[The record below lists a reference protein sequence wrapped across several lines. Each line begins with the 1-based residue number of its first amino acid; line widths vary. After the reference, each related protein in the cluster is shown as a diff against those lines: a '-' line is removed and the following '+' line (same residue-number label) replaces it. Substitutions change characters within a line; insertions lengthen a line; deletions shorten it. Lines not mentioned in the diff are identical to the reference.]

1 MTDSRAVETLAA
13 SLLPSPVGP
22 LLVVVEER
30 GAVRRL
36 SFARGRKRAEIEA
49 ELAGGHRVV
58 WDDARCETVQRQ
70 LEEYFTCQRRVF
82 DLPLHLLGTPFQ
94 LRVWH
99 ELLRI
104 PYGHTV
110 TYGDLAR
117 RLGDSRSVRAVGHAN
132 GANPIAIVVP
142 CHRVIGAAGRL
153 VGYGGGLEVKRFLLE
168 WEGARPHGLP
178 EAGRDGEQGS
188 LFG

>member
-1 MTDSRAVETLAA
+1 MTDSRAGGTLAA
-13 SLLPSPVGP
+13 SLLPSPVGE
-22 LLVVVEER
+22 LLVVVEDN
-30 GAVRRL
+30 GALRRL
-36 SFARGRKRAEIEA
+36 GFARGRKRAEIEA
-49 ELAGGHRVV
+49 ELAGGPALV
-58 WDDARCETVQRQ
+58 WDDARGATVQRQ
-70 LEEYFTCQRRVF
+70 LEEYFTGQRRVF
-82 DLPLHLLGTPFQ
+82 ELSLHLLGTPFQ

-99 ELLRI
+99 ELQRI

-117 RLGDSRSVRAVGHAN
+117 RLSDPRSVRAVGHAN

-142 CHRVIGAAGRL
+142 CHRVIGASGAL
-153 VGYGGGLEVKRFLLE
+153 VGYGGGLEVKRVLLE
-168 WEGARPHGLP
+168 IEGARPHSLP

>member
-1 MTDSRAVETLAA
+1 MTDCRAGGTLAA

-22 LLVVVEER
+22 LLVVVEQG
-30 GAVRRL
+30 GALRRL
-36 SFARGRKRAEIEA
+36 SFARGRKRAEIDA
-49 ELAGGHRVV
+49 ELAGGPPLV
-58 WDDARCETVQRQ
+58 WDDARCEAVQRQ
-70 LEEYFTCQRRVF
+70 LEEYFTRQRRAFEV
-82 DLPLHLLGTPFQ
+82 PLHLLGTPFQ

-117 RLGDSRSVRAVGHAN
+117 RLGNPGAVRAVGHAN
-132 GANPIAIVVP
+132 GSNPIAIVVP
-142 CHRVIGAAGRL
+142 CHRVVGASGTL
-153 VGYGGGLEVKRFLLE
+153 VGYGGGLDVKRFLLE

-178 EAGRDGEQGS
+178 AAGRDGEQGS